1 MYPSASHER
10 VNVVSGGR
18 HASCPPAVI
27 FFVPSGHR
35 TQFGE
40 TLVRDELPIF
50 TYSSGHKEPD
60 VVGVGVD
67 RTVGVG
73 VEVGVTNGTV
83 PGAPHRAGKP
93 RSSTHFCGVGVGVG
107 VTNGTVPGAPH
118 RAGKP
123 RSSTHFWSV
132 GVGELEGVAVGVNVP
147 PAPPPHTQRP
157 LAPVPVPPTLLPGI
171 KVALPAQQRLP
182 EPPNLFT
189 VLYVYPSGSQD
200 KVSGVFEGRH
210 ASCPPAVIFSV
221 FVGQGAQLGETLVR
235 EELPI
240 FT

>member
-1 MYPSASHER
+1 M
-10 VNVVSGGR
+10 
-18 HASCPPAVI
+18 
-27 FFVPSGHR
+27 
-35 TQFGE
+35 
-40 TLVRDELPIF
+40 RDELPIF
-50 TYSSGHKEPD
+50 TYSSGHKEPG

-73 VEVGVTNGTV
+73 VEVTNGTV
-83 PGAPHRAGKP
+83 PGAPQRAGNP
-93 RSSTHFCGVGVGVG
+93 RSSTHFCSVGVGV
-107 VTNGTVPGAPH
+107 A
-118 RAGKP
+118 
-123 RSSTHFWSV
+123 V
-132 GVGELEGVAVGVNVP
+132 GVGVNVP
-147 PAPPPHTQRP
+147 PGPPPHTQRP
-157 LAPVPVPPTLLPGI
+157 LAPVPVPPTLVPGI
-171 KVALPAQQRLP
+171 KVALPAQHRLP